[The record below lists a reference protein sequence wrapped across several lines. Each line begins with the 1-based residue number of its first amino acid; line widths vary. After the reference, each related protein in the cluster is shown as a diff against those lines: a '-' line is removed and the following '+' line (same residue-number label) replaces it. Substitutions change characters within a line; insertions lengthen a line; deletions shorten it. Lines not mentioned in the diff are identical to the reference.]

1 MKKALTLILSAA
13 LLVTASGCGATAT
26 PSAGAD
32 TTKKPD
38 AATPAPAPA
47 ATTSKDPVK
56 LRFSWWGGQAR
67 HDYTLKIIELYQQ
80 KNPNVKI
87 EAEYAAFDDYWK
99 KLAPQAAANDLPDI
113 IQMDDAYI
121 SQFGGRGQLEDL
133 RPYMEKGT
141 IDKTNISPAYLK
153 IGEYDGKQ
161 YQLTMGVNALGPV
174 MDADLLK
181 KIGAPVPA
189 KDWTWDDMEALA
201 KKFKENGKLFSDRV
215 DYKTFFPYYLRSV
228 DQRIYTADGTALG
241 YTDDKPFIDFFKRYQ
256 RWYDAG
262 YVLTLDKMAQKKLT
276 PEDDEMVLGNA
287 GASFA
292 WSNQY
297 IAWTAA
303 AKRPTEIIAPPGNTG
318 KKALFLKSS
327 QGLSVTKNS
336 KNKEEAIKFV
346 NFFIND
352 LEVHKIMKG
361 ERGVPINSKIQEAL
375 KPLLKPEETKVFEY
389 VAWAAENSS
398 PNDPPYPVGSV
409 EVLKVLQDVGE
420 QILYKKISVEDGAAK
435 FRKEA
440 NAILAKNKK

>member
-1 MKKALTLILSAA
+1 MKKALTTLVSLSLLLTAA
-13 LLVTASGCGATAT
+13 GCGGGTTT
-26 PSAGAD
+26 PTGTPAAGGDAA
-32 TTKKPD
+32 KKPE
-38 AATPAPAPA
+38 AAA
-47 ATTSKDPVK
+47 SDKKEPVK
-56 LRFSWWGGQAR
+56 LRIAWWGGQAR

-80 KNPNVKI
+80 KNPNVKF

-133 RPYMEKGT
+133 RPYMESGKL
-141 IDKTNISPAYLK
+141 DKSNIAPGFLK

-161 YQLTMGVNALGPV
+161 YQITLGVNALGATV
-174 MDADLLK
+174 DAEMLK
-181 KIGAPVPA
+181 KAGGSLPA
-189 KDWTWDDMEALA
+189 KDWTWDDMEAAAQKLKA
-201 KKFKENGKLFSDRV
+201 SGKLLGDRI
-215 DYKTFFPYYLRSV
+215 DQKTFFAYYLRTQ
-228 DQRIYTADGTALG
+228 DQRLYNADGTALG
-241 YTDDKPFIDFFKRYQ
+241 YSDDKPFIDYFKRYQ
-256 RWYDAG
+256 KWYDAG
-262 YVLTLDKMAQKKLT
+262 YVLPLDKLATKKFT

-287 GASFA
+287 FGTFA

-297 IAWTAA
+297 IAFNAA
-303 AKRPTEIIAPPGNTG
+303 AKRPTEMLPPPGPNG
-318 KKALFLKSS
+318 KKGLFLKSS

-352 LEVHKIMKG
+352 IEAHKIMKG

-375 KPLLKPEETKVFEY
+375 KPLLKLEEVKVFDY
-389 VAWAAENSS
+389 VAWAEANSS

-409 EVLKVLQDVGE
+409 EVLKVLQDVTE

>member
-1 MKKALTLILSAA
+1 MKKALTIMLSASV
-13 LLVTASGCGATAT
+13 LLTACGGATTPAASGGATPEAT
-26 PSAGAD
+26 MAP
-32 TTKKPD
+32 KP
-38 AATPAPAPA
+38 AT
-47 ATTSKDPVK
+47 SNDPVK

-133 RPYMEKGT
+133 RPHMEKGT
-141 IDKTNISPAYLK
+141 IDKTNISPGFLK
-153 IGEYDGKQ
+153 IGEFDGKQ
-161 YQLTMGVNALGPV
+161 YQLALGVNALGPTF
-174 MDADLLK
+174 DADFLK
-181 KIGAPVPA
+181 KIGAPIPA

-201 KKFKENGKLFSDRV
+201 KKFKENGKLLGDRIDFKV
-215 DYKTFFPYYLRSV
+215 FFPYYLRSV
-228 DQRIYTADGTALG
+228 DAKMYSADGASLG
-241 YTDDKPFIDFFKRYQ
+241 FADDKPFIDYFKRYQ

-262 YVLTLDKMAQKKLT
+262 YVLPLDKMAQKKLT

-287 GASFA
+287 GASLV

-297 IAWTAA
+297 IAWTSA
-303 AKRPTEIIAPPGNTG
+303 AKRATEIIPPPGNVG

-336 KNKEEAIKFV
+336 KNKEEALKFV

-352 LEVHKIMKG
+352 LEAHKIMKG
-361 ERGVPINSKIQEAL
+361 ERGVPINSKVQEGL
-375 KPLLKPEETKVFEY
+375 KPLLNPEETKVFEY
-389 VAWAAENSS
+389 VAWAEANSS

-409 EVLKVLQDVGE
+409 EVMKVLSDLGE
-420 QILYKKISVEDGAAK
+420 QILYKKISVEDAAVK

-440 NAILAKNKK
+440 NVILAKNKK

>member
-1 MKKALTLILSAA
+1 MKKALTLMVSLSMLLTAA
-13 LLVTASGCGATAT
+13 GCGGATPPASGGN
-26 PSAGAD
+26 
-32 TTKKPD
+32 D
-38 AATPAPAPA
+38 AANKTTPATTPA
-47 ATTSKDPVK
+47 ATASKEPVK
-56 LRFSWWGGQAR
+56 LRIAWWGGQAR

-80 KNPNVKI
+80 KNPNVKF

-133 RPYMEKGT
+133 RPYMEKGSL
-141 IDKTNISPAYLK
+141 DKSSIAPGFLK

-161 YQLTMGVNALGPV
+161 YQITLGVNALGATV
-174 MDADLLK
+174 DAEMLK
-181 KIGAPVPA
+181 KAGGTVPA
-189 KDWTWDDMEALA
+189 KDWTWDDMEAAAA
-201 KKFKENGKLFSDRV
+201 KLKASGKLIGDRL

-228 DQRIYTADGTALG
+228 DQRIYNADGTGLG
-241 YTDDKPFIDFFKRYQ
+241 YADDKPFIDYFKRYQ
-256 RWYDAG
+256 KWFDAG
-262 YVLTLDKMAQKKLT
+262 YVLPLDKLAQKKFT

-287 GASFA
+287 FGTFA

-297 IAWTAA
+297 IAFNAA
-303 AKRPTEIIAPPGNTG
+303 AKRPTELIPPPGPNG

-327 QGLSVTKNS
+327 QGLSVTKGS

-352 LEVHKIMKG
+352 IEAHKIMKG

-375 KPLLKPEETKVFEY
+375 KPLLKPEEIKIFDY
-389 VAWAAENSS
+389 VAWAEANSS

-409 EVLKVLQDVGE
+409 EVLKSLQDVTE

-440 NAILAKNKK
+440 NAILVKNKK

>member
-1 MKKALTLILSAA
+1 MKKALTLMVSAS
-13 LLVTASGCGATAT
+13 LLLTAAGCG
-26 PSAGAD
+26 GAS
-32 TTKKPD
+32 
-38 AATPAPAPA
+38 TPAPAAGGDATAKKPETAGA
-47 ATTSKDPVK
+47 AAKPVT
-56 LRFSWWGGQAR
+56 LRIAWWGGQAR
-67 HDYTLKIIELYQQ
+67 HDYTLKILELYQQ
-80 KNPNVKI
+80 KNPNVKF

-133 RPYMEKGT
+133 RPYMEKGSL
-141 IDKTNISPAYLK
+141 DKTNIAPGFLK

-161 YQLTMGVNALGPV
+161 YQITLGVNAMGPTIDTE
-174 MDADLLK
+174 MLK
-181 KIGAPVPA
+181 SAGVPMPA
-189 KDWTWDDMEALA
+189 KDWTWDDMEAMAA
-201 KKFKENGKLFSDRV
+201 KLKANGKLLGDRLDV
-215 DYKTFFPYYLRSV
+215 KTFFPYYLRTVGSKM
-228 DQRIYTADGTALG
+228 YTDDGASLG
-241 YTDDKPFIDFFKRYQ
+241 YTDDKAFVDYFKRYQ
-256 RWYDAG
+256 KWYDAG

-287 GASFA
+287 AATFS

-303 AKRPTEIIAPPGNTG
+303 AKRPTDIVPPPGPNG
-318 KKALFLKSS
+318 NKGLFLKSS

-352 LEVHKIMKG
+352 IEAHKIMKG
-361 ERGVPINSKIQEAL
+361 ERGVPINSKMQEGL
-375 KPLLKPEETKVFEY
+375 KPLLKPEETKVFDY
-389 VAWAAENSS
+389 VAWAEKNSS

-409 EVLKVLQDVGE
+409 EVMKSLQDISE

-440 NAILAKNKK
+440 NAILVKNKK